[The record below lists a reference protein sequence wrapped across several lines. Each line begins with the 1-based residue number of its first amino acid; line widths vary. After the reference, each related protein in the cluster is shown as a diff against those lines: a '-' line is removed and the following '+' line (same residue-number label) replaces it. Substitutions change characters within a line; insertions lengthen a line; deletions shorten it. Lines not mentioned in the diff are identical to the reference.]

1 METDPRRCQPISRE
15 KERTC
20 NQDDNRETGQ
30 TQSTLLWFLTK
41 KRSSFNVF
49 PTQEQ
54 RSPISLADVRN
65 TTERR
70 RRLRLHFKYSKILNL
85 ISFFVSLYNYLLE
98 LGDLVPSCRKLQHVF
113 EKEENR
119 RHSREKVG
127 ASVCA
132 LFSESSRKIIQAASC
147 VTRGLPNHFSSL
159 TQRHPQKKKIEEAEG
174 KERGR

>member
-1 METDPRRCQPISRE
+1 MVLDE
-15 KERTC
+15 
-20 NQDDNRETGQ
+20 
-30 TQSTLLWFLTK
+30 

-159 TQRHPQKKKIEEAEG
+159 TQRHPQKKNRRSRRKRKGPLTLGFSFQEKFFRLTLVWEVFLNDA
-174 KERGR
+174 